1 MVSEETMTVPYRFIL
16 IVGALAILAIML
28 WRIRNSR
35 IRISDS
41 VFWFLFIFLLF
52 LLALFPGITFY
63 LADLIGIE
71 SPANLVFLIVVAVL
85 LMREFKT
92 TAEISQLRSKVATL
106 AQEIALK
113 NSTDSDTFERSD
125 Q

>member
-1 MVSEETMTVPYRFIL
+1 MTVPYRFIL